1 MIALLAACSDGPT
14 APAGPTDPE
23 TPTEP
28 DTSSRVASVAVAP
41 GSLSLMVG
49 GSYALVAR
57 PLDRDG
63 HVLQGYPIG
72 WTSADTSVATV
83 SPAGMVTARGA
94 GTAAIRA
101 TSAGKSGEVVVRVVA
116 VEEPAQP
123 TVAWILI
130 TPAGGTIP
138 WSIGTPLQLG
148 VVARAADGT
157 EIVGRPVAWSS
168 GNVAVAS
175 IDGVGLLQA
184 HAPGTAWIRAEVDGR
199 RDSTL
204 VSVGSLIARVEN
216 DPDTVAL
223 GVGDG
228 ATITA
233 RAFDVNGG
241 SLARTF
247 SWSSSNDAV
256 ATVDATGRVI
266 ATGAGTA
273 LITAV
278 SEGKRATTLV
288 TVTGERWRMIDAA
301 GSALP
306 AIADTTTITV
316 GGVARPARFQ
326 VTGGTIRIR
335 NGRYE
340 LRIEGWLLADGLA
353 PVATTVGSDGVIAY
367 DMFSGDPLFF
377 EGDEWANRQP
387 RFRGRVRESGALQ
400 LDWNRT
406 PGAPV
411 VPLGFAR

>member
-1 MIALLAACSDGPT
+1 
-14 APAGPTDPE
+14 
-23 TPTEP
+23 
-28 DTSSRVASVAVAP
+28 
-41 GSLSLMVG
+41 
-49 GSYALVAR
+49 
-57 PLDRDG
+57 
-63 HVLQGYPIG
+63 
-72 WTSADTSVATV
+72 
-83 SPAGMVTARGA
+83 
-94 GTAAIRA
+94 
-101 TSAGKSGEVVVRVVA
+101 
-116 VEEPAQP
+116 
-123 TVAWILI
+123 
-130 TPAGGTIP
+130 
-138 WSIGTPLQLG
+138 
-148 VVARAADGT
+148 
-157 EIVGRPVAWSS
+157 
-168 GNVAVAS
+168 
-175 IDGVGLLQA
+175 
-184 HAPGTAWIRAEVDGR
+184 
-199 RDSTL
+199 
-204 VSVGSLIARVEN
+204 
-216 DPDTVAL
+216 
-223 GVGDG
+223 
-228 ATITA
+228 
-233 RAFDVNGG
+233 
-241 SLARTF
+241 
-247 SWSSSNDAV
+247 
-256 ATVDATGRVI
+256 VDATGRVI